1 MSENAEV
8 ELDIF
13 SGRPNPMWHLSEAD
27 VTALLRELDELPEAP
42 PTAIANNLGY
52 RGFVVRVRHDGDET
66 RLVVQNGTVQAVR
79 GGSTTY
85 YHDVDRALEWW
96 LLDSGRPFLD
106 DSIAAVVEREM
117 K

>member
-1 MSENAEV
+1 MSESAEV

-13 SGRPNPMWHLSEAD
+13 SGGPNPKWHLSEAD
-27 VTALLRELDELPEAP
+27 TTALLRELDELPDASP
-42 PTAIANNLGY
+42 AAVATNLGY

-66 RLVVQNGTVQAVR
+66 RLVVQRGTVRAEWDD
-79 GGSTTY
+79 STTY
-85 YHDVDRALEWW
+85 YRDIDRALEWW

>member
-1 MSENAEV
+1 MPESAEV

-13 SGRPNPMWHLSEAD
+13 SGRPNPMWRLSDAD
-27 VTALLRELDELPEAP
+27 ATKLLRELADLPEAP

-52 RGFVVRVRHDGDET
+52 RGFVVRLRHDGGET
-66 RLVVQNGTVQAVR
+66 RLVIQNGTVQRVR
-79 GGSTTY
+79 DDSTTY
-85 YHDVDRALEWW
+85 YHDPDRGLERW
-96 LLDSGRPFLD
+96 LLNSGRPFLD